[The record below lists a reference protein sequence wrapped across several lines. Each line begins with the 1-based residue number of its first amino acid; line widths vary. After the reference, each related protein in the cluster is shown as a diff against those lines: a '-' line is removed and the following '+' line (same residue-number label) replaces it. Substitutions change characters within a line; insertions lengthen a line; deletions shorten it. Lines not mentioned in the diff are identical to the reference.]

1 MFFQTRLRGNLHTWN
16 GAKIKKKIGLSPRK
30 IKTGKKGGGVAGMGG
45 VAYIEFPGILKKEHA
60 EILGSIKKGV

>member
-1 MFFQTRLRGNLHTWN
+1 MPPESKRRLGCPPEKSKQ
-16 GAKIKKKIGLSPRK
+16 GRK
-30 IKTGKKGGGVAGMGG
+30 EAGGVAGMGG